1 MITEPGGPPRAKD
14 TSHLDPV
21 AADVEIGLAGARE
34 GVGRRVDHCGIEV
47 RAGGVAG
54 TGGVNS
60 AVCAA
65 ELVRDRRPVVEVD
78 YRRRGADCGD
88 AVRPG
93 VVTDEHRHLV
103 AVRLQIRQYVRAD
116 ETG

>member
-34 GVGRRVDHCGIEV
+34 DVGRRVDHCGIEV

-78 YRRRGADCGD
+78 YRRRADGGY
-88 AVRPG
+88 AVRLG
-93 VVTDEHRHLV
+93 VVADEHRHLV
-103 AVRLQIRQYVRAD
+103 AVLLQLGQYVRAD
-116 ETG
+116 E